1 MHMNRKNIV
10 VLGGGSGG
18 VAAAAE
24 LGRRLGREHHVLL
37 VDRSPFHVYM
47 PAFLM
52 VMTGDRAARDI
63 TRDLGR
69 LARFGVRVI
78 QSTIHGIEP
87 DRQLLHLDGQK
98 LPYDYLV
105 VSLGL
110 QTHPEEIPG
119 FREAAQHAWELD
131 AALRCHDALAHFEGG
146 RIVVGLPPGP
156 YRCPPAPFET
166 LYSMDQFLNRRGRRE
181 RTDLHYFAPGPRP
194 SGAPDSVPVWLN
206 DHAERRGV
214 QAHYG
219 FAIKEIDPDGR
230 RVTAEDGQELDFD
243 LLFVVPPHR
252 PAQVLLD
259 SGIAEPNG
267 VQVDYDTLQSRWD
280 NVWAIGDAVDFPASK
295 AGVVAHQQADLVA
308 HNLAVRLRGKGR
320 EQRFKLHTT

>member
-1 MHMNRKNIV
+1 MSRQQIV

-18 VAAAAE
+18 VAAAAALGHT
-24 LGRRLGREHHVLL
+24 LGRDHDVILI
-37 VDRSPFHVYM
+37 DRNPYHVYM

-69 LARFGVRVI
+69 LARFDVRVI
-78 QSTIHGIEP
+78 QASIYGIDT
-87 DRQLLHLDGQK
+87 DRQVVHVDGGN
-98 LPYDYLV
+98 LPYDHLV
-105 VSLGL
+105 ISLGL
-110 QTHPEEIPG
+110 QTHPEAIPG
-119 FREAAQHAWELD
+119 FRESAQHAWELD
-131 AALRCHDALAHFEGG
+131 AALRCHDALAHFEDG

-166 LYSMDQFLNRRGRRE
+166 LYSMDQFLDRRGRRE
-181 RTDLHYFAPGPRP
+181 RAELHYFAPGPRP
-194 SGAPDSVPVWLN
+194 SGPPDSVPVWLN
-206 DHAERRGV
+206 EHAERRGV
-214 QAHYG
+214 QTHYG
-219 FAIKEIDPDGR
+219 FTIKAIDPGGR
-230 RVTAEDGQELDFD
+230 RVMAENGRELEFD

-259 SGIAEPNG
+259 SGIAEPSG
-267 VQVDYDTLQSRWD
+267 VQVDYDTLQTRWE